1 MSAPVSPVRRLV
13 RWGIALIVVLA
24 LAAGGFAWWASRWAP
39 PAADWPM
46 QGIAVGAANQPLR
59 WASLKR
65 HGVGFAYVDAMRA
78 GRFDPAFAAMQDG
91 ARAAG
96 LRAGPVL
103 HFSLCA
109 GASDQVTGFVRNVP
123 RDPEALP
130 PVVLVEREDGCTSE
144 PSRALLLSEL
154 TTYLTQIE
162 THLGKSAI
170 VGADAAMES
179 TYGLSGAINRPLWL
193 TSLRTPP
200 ATPGWTL
207 WLANDARRIDG
218 AAGPVRWLVLDNSG
232 RRVR

>member
-1 MSAPVSPVRRLV
+1 MSTAISPVRRLV
-13 RWGIALIVVLA
+13 RWGIALIVLLL
-24 LAAGGFAWWASRWAP
+24 LAAGTLALWASRWAP

-46 QGIAVGAANQPLR
+46 QGVAVGAANQPLR

-65 HGVGFAYVDAMRA
+65 HGVGFAYIDAMRA

-103 HFSLCA
+103 HYSLCA
-109 GASDQVTGFVRNVP
+109 GASDQAAGFVQYVP
-123 RDPEALP
+123 RDADALP
-130 PVVLVEREDGCTSE
+130 PVVLVEREEGCTSE

-154 TTYLTQIE
+154 TTYLTQVE
-162 THLGKSAI
+162 THVGKTAI
-170 VGADAAMES
+170 LGADAAMERS
-179 TYGLSGAINRPLWL
+179 YALSGAINRPLWV
-193 TSLRTPP
+193 TSPRTVP

-232 RRVR
+232 GRPS